1 VLAEYAG
8 NSPEVAGLHEKLY
21 SWHSGALSTLFDSRT
36 NVDLSNKFLVFQISK
51 VKGRQKAP
59 VMHAVLEFMNGV
71 LSNPDE
77 AAECYIDEAWS
88 ILKDPMAAE
97 FAETMWRSARARN
110 CGMCAISQQPI
121 EFFGSDQGKVILALS
136 ATHMI
141 FRHDQRQ
148 PAAATASYYDFS
160 EEETQ
165 GLLNLQAGE
174 GYLVVGQTRV
184 PLKVM
189 ASAEEE
195 ELFNTKPKSEE
206 HQRED
211 EPEIAASPTRR
222 ELPDDPRVATKAVST
237 LHGWEGKDGVW
248 RPYASVPDSR
258 EWADPVRRPIGHGPA
273 PLNFSWGETPT
284 RVFAFVGEGA
294 PETASRVAELFAE
307 AAHEEGAYVLA
318 LDAAGG
324 EFFGRLSNEE
334 TVTPDPYL
342 RRGEVDPD
350 RLAPHVASVDGFEA
364 LKAVAPPADADLPA
378 FALVEAAREI
388 FDVLCVVACDPKTSY
403 ASDWLYEAD
412 RVVGCSRNGGTRD
425 ALTSALKAEEV
436 RGKNGTLLCTS
447 APLEEHH
454 GAAPLYVPELDG
466 RRHYA
471 LGGEGGERAVLEL
484 AAALASPESAAG
496 GKEASRR

>member
-1 VLAEYAG
+1 
-8 NSPEVAGLHEKLY
+8 
-21 SWHSGALSTLFDSRT
+21 
-36 NVDLSNKFLVFQISK
+36 
-51 VKGRQKAP
+51 
-59 VMHAVLEFMNGV
+59 V

-148 PAAATASYYDFS
+148 PAQATASYYDLS
-160 EEETQ
+160 EEETS

-184 PLKVM
+184 PLRVM

-195 ELFNTKPKSEE
+195 DLFNTKPKSEE
-206 HQRED
+206 HQRGGG
-211 EPEIAASPTRR
+211 PEIAASAARR
-222 ELPDDPRVATKAVST
+222 ELPAAPHIPAEATPT
-237 LHGWEGKDGVW
+237 LHASEGKDGAW
-248 RPYASVPDSR
+248 RPYASEPDLR
-258 EWADPVRRPIGHGPA
+258 EGSDIAGRPIGHKSA
-273 PLNFSWGETPT
+273 PVSLAWGETPT
-284 RVFAFVGEGA
+284 RIFAFVGEGA
-294 PETASRVAELFAE
+294 PEAASRVARLFAE
-307 AAHEEGAYVLA
+307 AAREEGAYVLA
-318 LDAAGG
+318 VDAAGG
-324 EFFGRLSNEE
+324 ELFGRLSEEEE

-350 RLAPHVASVDGFEA
+350 RLAPHVASGVDGLEA
-364 LKAVAPPADADLPA
+364 LKVVAPPADADLTA

-388 FDVLCVVACDPKTSY
+388 FDVCVVACAPESSY
-403 ASDWLYEAD
+403 ASDWLHEAG
-412 RVVGCSRNGGTRD
+412 RAVACSRNGGAVD

-447 APLEEHH
+447 AALEKPH
-454 GAAPLYVPELDG
+454 GAGPLYGPEVDG
-466 RRHYA
+466 RRLYA
-471 LGGEGGERAVLEL
+471 LGGEGGERASLEL
-484 AAALASPESAAG
+484 AAALASPERATG
-496 GKEASRR
+496 EGEVSRP